1 MKSTIAHLAEIGLS
15 EYEAKVYL
23 SLLKESPSTAY
34 EIAGMSGVPTS
45 KVYGV
50 LARLGE
56 KSMVSVVEDEKIKRY
71 LPLDPDDFLK
81 MHRKKVEKT
90 ITSLEGRLAGVRG
103 ERENLSIWS
112 ITEYEYLMLK
122 ARRMIEGAGN
132 TILLSV
138 WKEELEQIEDVVMH
152 AFGRGVQVA
161 TVHFG
166 QTRMRVGQVYQHPIE
181 DTLYH
186 EKGGRGVV
194 VVVDSQEVL
203 TGTVYKYGRV
213 EGAWSRN
220 RGFATLAED
229 YIKHDIYIMKIIRRF
244 DRTLQERFGS
254 RYKALRDIFTDE
266 EAGR

>member
-1 MKSTIAHLAEIGLS
+1 MKSTLSHLAEIGLS

-34 EIAGMSGVPTS
+34 EIAKLSGVPTS

-50 LARLGE
+50 LGKLGE
-56 KSMVSVVEDEKIKRY
+56 KNMISIVEDEKIKRY
-71 LPLDPDDFLK
+71 LPLEPDDFLN

-90 ITSLEGRLAGVRG
+90 ITSLEGRLSGVRG
-103 ERENLSIWS
+103 EKENLSIWS
-112 ITEYEYLMLK
+112 ITEYDYLMLK
-122 ARRMIEGAGN
+122 ARRMIEGAGK
-132 TILLSV
+132 TILLSI
-138 WKEELEQIEDVVMH
+138 WKEELEQIEDVVTQ
-152 AFGRGVQVA
+152 AFQRGVQVA
-161 TVHFG
+161 IVHFG
-166 QTRMRVGQVYQHPIE
+166 QTRMRAGQVYQHPIE
-181 DTLYH
+181 DTVYH
-186 EKGGRGVV
+186 GKGGRGFVL
-194 VVVDSQEVL
+194 VVDSQEVL

-254 RYKALRDIFTDE
+254 RYRTLRDIFTDE
-266 EAGR
+266 EAKP